1 MMDAQARLLLEKLLL
16 AGEKESAG
24 RRSRQAAL
32 TASHLAGYRSFTSL
46 QKKESFDTTMRAAQV
61 EGAVELKWDN
71 EHTADGFIRRVDL
84 LDAGKLA
91 GFLGVIL
98 VQDQV
103 DHAEAQLA
111 PYAERFLV
119 VHELVVYWRK
129 LRKARGLGPDSVLDW
144 LDAIRAIETFRHEI
158 GDEVVSMPVR
168 EASARLFNDSKRIE
182 RITGAL
188 DVLLANNIEAEAREP
203 AAVWQELGLF
213 KEEHPAR
220 LAGNVT
226 IERERVTALLD
237 HPYMGLPPDTV
248 KRLASV
254 PTLVMTIENLT
265 TFHSEAKRRCD
276 EPILLIYTAGMP
288 SPAWRAMY
296 VRLLHDLPNS
306 VPVYHWGDIDEGGFR
321 IAAVLARE
329 TLSVGHVLLSC
340 TLMHPDNIPEERR
353 KKATPHILER
363 IRHFAQMAGWDELGE
378 AVVTAGFTVEQEGLV

>member
-1 MMDAQARLLLEKLLL
+1 MDTQARLLLEKLLS

-32 TASHLAGYRSFTSL
+32 TASHLADYRSFTSL

-61 EGAVELKWDN
+61 EGAVKLKWDN
-71 EHTADGFIRRVDL
+71 EHTEDGFIRRVDL
-84 LDAGKLA
+84 LNAGKLA
-91 GFLGVIL
+91 GFLGVVL

-103 DHAEAQLA
+103 DQAEVQLA
-111 PYAERFLV
+111 PFAVRFSV
-119 VHELVVYWRK
+119 VQELMAHWRK
-129 LRKARGLGPDSVLDW
+129 LRKARGLGPDSVSDW
-144 LDAIRAIETFRHEI
+144 LDAIRAIEVFRHEI
-158 GDEVVSMPVR
+158 SGEVISMPVR

-188 DVLLANNIEAEAREP
+188 DVLLANNIEAEVREP

-213 KEEHPAR
+213 REEHPVR

-237 HPYMGLPPDTV
+237 RPYTGLPAGTV
-248 KRLASV
+248 KRLASI
-254 PTLVMTIENLT
+254 PTMIMTIENLT
-265 TFHSEAKRRCD
+265 TFHSEAKRSCD

-296 VRLLHDLPNS
+296 VRLLHDLPNG
-306 VPVYHWGDIDEGGFR
+306 VPVCHWGDIDEGGFR

-329 TLSVGHVLLSC
+329 ALSVGYVLLPC
-340 TLMHPDNIPEERR
+340 TVMHPDNVPEERR
-353 KKATPHILER
+353 KKATPHTLER

-378 AVVTAGFTVEQEGLV
+378 AVATAGFTVEQEGLA